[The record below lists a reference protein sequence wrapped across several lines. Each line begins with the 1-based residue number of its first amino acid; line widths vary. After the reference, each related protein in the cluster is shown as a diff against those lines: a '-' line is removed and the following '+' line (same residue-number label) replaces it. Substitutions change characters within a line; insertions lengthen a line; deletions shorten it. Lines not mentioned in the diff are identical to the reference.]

1 MMDDLLSLDFNF
13 LDDDDLLSFPLGD
26 DFNPIESRE
35 IESILNEL
43 ENSANDKIISDLN
56 SFCQIKPTISIF
68 KSGKT
73 NKKSK
78 NKIGTSLLARPP
90 KKLKKDKNSI
100 LLMNKPNSTNS
111 LLSSKPPNQISQ
123 AKFSNYFY
131 SEHDYCIKPF
141 KRSFNETEF
150 VDLNNNFKLDEDNI
164 TIELTKE
171 EIIVTSNPDD
181 ELLKKKNQPFN
192 LITSNMFNNSYDK
205 VHDLDDFFN
214 ISFTNSEETN
224 SDSLS
229 SNHSESE
236 DENTQSS
243 DQQENET
250 CEKVTES
257 KKDESTDSKP
267 VECIAKAESNEETM
281 PETCKDAELKEA
293 EKIAETSPLIKKE
306 VKNIIIDDINDYNID
321 EINDTDND
329 ELNSLDE
336 DDEEDDILIE
346 TDILIDEIDDMFGD
360 FEEYDLISSSKRLR
374 ISKNA
379 PSKKNNRNVNSKSSK
394 QISNQRDRR
403 SRTISNSY
411 SVRSGSSC
419 SCCSDELSEEELLKR
434 PLNEQQSKH
443 HQQKPSNKPA
453 NRRSISKLIKAD
465 NTFIRKKNTGRFI
478 NRIKNTSF

>member
-13 LDDDDLLSFPLGD
+13 LDDDDLLSFPLTD

-43 ENSANDKIISDLN
+43 ENSANDKILTDFS
-56 SFCQIKPTISIF
+56 SFCQIKPTISMF
-68 KSGKT
+68 KPGKA

-100 LLMNKPNSTNS
+100 LLMNKPNNSNS
-111 LLSSKPPNQISQ
+111 LLVNKSSNQISQ

-131 SEHDYCIKPF
+131 NEHNYCIKPL
-141 KRSFNETEF
+141 KRSFNDADF
-150 VDLNNNFKLDEDNI
+150 VDLNNNFKLDDEDNI
-164 TIELTKE
+164 TIEFTKE
-171 EIIVTSNPDD
+171 EIIVTSNQDD

-192 LITSNMFNNSYDK
+192 LITSNMFNGSYDK

-236 DENTQSS
+236 EDDSNQSTE
-243 DQQENET
+243 QENEVS
-250 CEKVTES
+250 EKASVES
-257 KKDESTDSKP
+257 KKEEPTFSKP
-267 VECIAKAESNEETM
+267 VESIAKVESNEEC
-281 PETCKDAELKEA
+281 PEKCA
-293 EKIAETSPLIKKE
+293 EKAEPTKVELIAKTSPLLKKE
-306 VKNIIIDDINDYNID
+306 VKNIIIDDINNYN
-321 EINDTDND
+321 INDTDND
-329 ELNSLDE
+329 ELNSLDEDE

-346 TDILIDEIDDMFGD
+346 TDILIDEIDNMFGD
-360 FEEYDLISSSKRLR
+360 FEEYDLISSNKRLR
-374 ISKNA
+374 TSKNA
-379 PSKKNNRNVNSKSSK
+379 SVKKNNRNVNSKPTK
-394 QISNQRDRR
+394 QNNQRDRR

-434 PLNEQQSKH
+434 PTHDQSKH
-443 HQQKPSNKPA
+443 HQQKSSHKQA